1 MVLSKEIGSSMSP
14 EKSQAFFE
22 PIVDFRN
29 KTIQQLRE
37 EGYAII
43 LWTPEEIEGVAPK
56 HVEDRSV
63 ELGWE
68 IIETLKGFN

>member
-1 MVLSKEIGSSMSP
+1 
-14 EKSQAFFE
+14 
-22 PIVDFRN
+22 VDFRN

-43 LWTPEEIEGVAPK
+43 LWTPEELEGVAPK

>member
-1 MVLSKEIGSSMSP
+1 MILSKEIGSSIVP
-14 EKSQAFFE
+14 VKSEALCE

-29 KTIQQLRE
+29 KTIQQLRA

-43 LWTPEEIEGVAPK
+43 LWTPEELEGVAPK

-68 IIETLKGFN
+68 IIEALKEFN